1 MTPQKES
8 ERLGDDLLMG
18 CRNIAEY
25 LNLTEAEVRWH
36 IQKGHLSVSRM
47 GRLHVARKS
56 ELAKRFTPETA
67 A

>member
-1 MTPQKES
+1 MTPQKEP
-8 ERLGDDLLMG
+8 ERLGDDLLIG
-18 CRNIAEY
+18 CKNIAEY

-36 IQKGHLSVSRM
+36 IQQGHLSVARM

-56 ELAKRFTPETA
+56 GLAKRFTPKTA